1 MTAYT
6 AADLQR
12 LDAAIA
18 KGVTEWEMAGQR
30 IRYRSVDD
38 MLKARAHIEAQIAA
52 ASSTPSSARRR
63 FTFSTARG
71 F

>member
-6 AADLQR
+6 AADLMR

-18 KGVTEWEMAGQR
+18 NGMTSLEIAGRR
-30 IRYRSVDD
+30 ISYRSIDE

-52 ASSTPSSARRR
+52 ASSPQPSARRR
-63 FTFSTARG
+63 VTFSTARG